1 MAANASAQTAA
12 AVPGLDLIAARHERR
27 LTRPP
32 QWLTS
37 LSITVTVLVTWCRPP
52 SDLRHAGVAN
62 RDPARLAA
70 EMPDSARLLARAAS
84 DAAVGHRALPTWL
97 GGPVGD

>member
-37 LSITVTVLVTWCRPP
+37 LSITVAALVTSCRPP
-52 SDLRHAGVAN
+52 FDDDASQ
-62 RDPARLAA
+62 ARKTV
-70 EMPDSARLLARAAS
+70 ERI
-84 DAAVGHRALPTWL
+84 W
-97 GGPVGD
+97 